1 MDVIQI
7 VELIGSAIVGGW
19 VSRLLT
25 IKSRVKQEEAGADKA
40 DAEAKSDQIENI
52 RKTMDEVYKPI
63 IDDLK
68 RQVTE
73 LRQEV
78 KEVRDENQQLKDE
91 NDQLRDAIRELQP
104 NILPSKRS
112 ENARKQ
118 AQGENGQFIKKEE

>member
-7 VELIGSAIVGGW
+7 AELIGSAIVGGW

-118 AQGENGQFIKKEE
+118 ARGENGQFIKKEE

>member
-118 AQGENGQFIKKEE
+118 ARGENGQFIKKEE